1 MQSNFMLGNKMQPQ
15 NDLRYFDLATGDLGK
30 ARSFYGGLLS
40 WEFRELTP
48 EDPQAGV
55 FFHTGGGQGGGM
67 YLDARP
73 GAAGGWT
80 PYFQVDDLA
89 AMVARAQR
97 LGGEIVVAPMATPGG
112 LGALCI
118 IRDPCGAT
126 VGLWQA
132 QTVDGSA
139 ASGRHRRPAANTG
152 GGRLRGL
159 TVSFPKSNSNQK
171 EDSHGTG
178 T

>member
-1 MQSNFMLGNKMQPQ
+1 MGQALDVVNRYIDIWENK
-15 NDLRYFDLATGDLGK
+15 DGEGLAD
-30 ARSFYGGLLS
+30 LLS
-40 WEFRELTP
+40 DDFSFVGP
-48 EDPQAGV
+48 
-55 FFHTGGGQGGGM
+55 
-67 YLDARP
+67 LDRP